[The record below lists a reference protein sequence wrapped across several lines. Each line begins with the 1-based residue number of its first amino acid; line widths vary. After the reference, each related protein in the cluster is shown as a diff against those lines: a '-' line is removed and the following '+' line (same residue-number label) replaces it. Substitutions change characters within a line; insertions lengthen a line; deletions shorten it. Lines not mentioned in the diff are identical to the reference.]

1 MGHPRLV
8 AAAMR
13 WATIAVGE
21 GMIIFTQFSTTLELS
36 NSNMS

>member
-1 MGHPRLV
+1 MGHLRLV

-13 WATIAVGE
+13 WATRAVGD

-36 NSNMS
+36 KSSMS